1 MAQSQLVHSF
11 REFAYMFE
19 RWCAKDSI
27 PGTEAVKQQPGLV
40 LVTVEIGKVVKY
52 KFSFSCVL

>member
-19 RWCAKDSI
+19 RWCAKNSI
-27 PGTEAVKQQPGLV
+27 PGTEAVKQQTGARISYGGNW
-40 LVTVEIGKVVKY
+40 ESRKI
-52 KFSFSCVL
+52 